1 VSSRYTIRYRC
12 RQGER
17 VLALIVEDAQGRTYL
32 FSGGALRSRATGAAA
47 SARLARLVRHNPG
60 WAPVTADATHTLEDL
75 GRLTSFAA
83 ARPQ

>member
-32 FSGGALRSRATGAAA
+32 FSGGALRSRA
-47 SARLARLVRHNPG
+47 PG
-60 WAPVTADATHTLEDL
+60 WRDSFGTTPAGHPSLRTPPTPW
-75 GRLTSFAA
+75 RTSAA
-83 ARPQ
+83 